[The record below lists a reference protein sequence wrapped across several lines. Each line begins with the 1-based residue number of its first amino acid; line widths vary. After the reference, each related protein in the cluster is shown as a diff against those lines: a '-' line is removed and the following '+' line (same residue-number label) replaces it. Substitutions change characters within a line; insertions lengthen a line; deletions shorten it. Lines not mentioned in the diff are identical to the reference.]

1 MAKITDI
8 ERKID
13 ELSGGQFQV
22 LCDDLLSK
30 QGYKKAQKAL
40 DDVCSENPFICR

>member
-1 MAKITDI
+1 MYETGKAVKMDKKEAI
-8 ERKID
+8 KWYKK
-13 ELSGGQFQV
+13 S
-22 LCDDLLSK
+22 SK